1 MRSVTIARN
10 YAEALFELGDKS
22 GKAADYAEM
31 IDAVAGGLAA
41 APSVQAVLMSP
52 RITKTAKANLFAKA
66 LPNAPQEFVKFLQA
80 VVKRGR
86 QALLSEIASEYLVLL
101 DTKLNRV
108 RASVTVARPADESL
122 QKLIAERLT
131 AVVGKEVIPHFHE
144 DPAIL
149 GGVVV
154 KVGDRVFDGSVR
166 RRIAT
171 LRRSLLPR

>member
-10 YAEALFELGDKS
+10 YAEALFELGEKS
-22 GKAADYAEM
+22 GRAEAYADM

-52 RITKTAKANLFAKA
+52 RITKAAKADLFARA
-66 LPNAPQEFVKFLQA
+66 LPDAPQEFVRFLQA

-86 QALLSEIASEYLVLL
+86 QALLTEIASEYLALL
-101 DTKLNRV
+101 DVKLNRI
-108 RASVTVARPADESL
+108 RASVTVARPSDEAFRKSIAD
-122 QKLIAERLT
+122 RLT
-131 AVVGKEVIPHFHE
+131 AVIGMQVIPHFHE

-166 RRIAT
+166 RRIST

>member
-10 YAEALFELGDKS
+10 YAEALFELGAKS
-22 GKAADYAEM
+22 GKSAAYAEL

-52 RITKTAKANLFAKA
+52 RITKAAKARLFAAA
-66 LPNAPQEFVKFLQA
+66 LPDAPQEFVRFLQA

-86 QALLSEIASEYLVLL
+86 QALLTEIASEYLVLL
-101 DTKLNRV
+101 DTSLNRV
-108 RASVTVARPADESL
+108 RASVTVATRADAAL
-122 QKLIAERLT
+122 QQTIAERLT
-131 AVVGKEVIPHFHE
+131 AVVGKQVIPHFHE
-144 DPAIL
+144 DPSIL

>member
-1 MRSVTIARN
+1 LRSVTIARN

-22 GKAADYAEM
+22 GRAEAYADM

-52 RITKTAKANLFAKA
+52 RITKAAKAALFARA
-66 LPNAPQEFVKFLQA
+66 LPNVPPEFVRFLQA

-86 QALLSEIASEYLVLL
+86 QALLAEIASEYLVLL
-101 DTKLNRV
+101 DVKLNRV
-108 RASVTVARPADESL
+108 RAAVTVARPADEALRRSIADSL
-122 QKLIAERLT
+122 S
-131 AVVGKEVIPHFHE
+131 AVIGKQVIPHFHE
-144 DPAIL
+144 DPSIL

-154 KVGDRVFDGSVR
+154 KVGDRVFDGSIR
-166 RRIAT
+166 RRFAP

>member
-10 YAEALFELGDKS
+10 YAEALFDLADKS
-22 GKAADYAEM
+22 GRTQEYADL
-31 IDAVAGGLAA
+31 IDAVAAGLAA

-52 RITKTAKANLFAKA
+52 RITKSAKAALFVRA
-66 LPNAPQEFVKFLQA
+66 LPNVPQEFVRFLQA

-86 QALLSEIASEYLVLL
+86 QALLAEIASEYLVLL

-108 RASVTVARPADESL
+108 RAAVTVARPADEALRKSIADSL
-122 QKLIAERLT
+122 TRVI
-131 AVVGKEVIPHFHE
+131 GKEVIPHFHE